1 MNLSPE
7 IQKQLVQWVREER
20 SLSDIQK
27 SLEEAGVRLTYMEVR
42 FLLDDLQID
51 LPEKQPEETEADAEE
66 AVQDAVL
73 EDAGTEGTVSVEV
86 DKITRPGSVVSGTAR
101 FSDGVRA
108 TWALDQTGR
117 LMLDAGKEGYQPPAE
132 DIQAFQDEI
141 RKALQGF

>member
-7 IQKQLVQWVREER
+7 IQKQLIEWVKQER
-20 SLSDIQK
+20 TLSEIQK
-27 SLEEAGVRLTYMEVR
+27 SLEEAGVKMTYMEVR

-51 LPEKQPEETEADAEE
+51 LPEKEPEPEVEAEDDQEGHAEE
-66 AVQDAVL
+66 DDSSL
-73 EDAGTEGTVSVEV
+73 PGKVSVEV
-86 DKITRPGSVVSGTAR
+86 DKITRPGAVVSGNAQ
-101 FSDGVRA
+101 FSDGVKA

-117 LMLDAGKEGYQPPAE
+117 LMLDAGQEGYQPPAE